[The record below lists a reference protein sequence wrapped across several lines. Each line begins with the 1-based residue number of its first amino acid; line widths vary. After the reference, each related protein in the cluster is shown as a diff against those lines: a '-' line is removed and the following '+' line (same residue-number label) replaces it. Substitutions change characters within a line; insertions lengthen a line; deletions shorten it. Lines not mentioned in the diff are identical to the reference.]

1 MHKTLLAV
9 ALSAGLIGGAQ
20 AEGDI
25 GLSAALETTGL
36 GAELTQAINQDLSL
50 RVGYKAFSRS
60 WDTTE
65 DGLRLDGDIKVGGFN
80 ALLDYHPFSNGFKL
94 SAGIYVPRNKVSAD
108 GQFSQGGT
116 IEINGVTY
124 SSADVQGVSA
134 SAKWNKVSP
143 YIGIGYSG
151 FARTESGFFF
161 DGEVGVMYTG
171 KAKTELA
178 ANCVSGSLVCDQLAG
193 DIAAQKAKFDDD
205 VGKVKWYP
213 VVKVAV
219 GYRF

>member
-1 MHKTLLAV
+1 M
-9 ALSAGLIGGAQ
+9 
-20 AEGDI
+20 
-25 GLSAALETTGL
+25 
-36 GAELTQAINQDLSL
+36 
-50 RVGYKAFSRS
+50 GYKAFSRS

-94 SAGIYVPRNKVSAD
+94 SAGIDCRATRSALMAN
-108 GQFSQGGT
+108 FQGGT

-151 FARTESGFFF
+151 FARTQSGFFF

-193 DIAAQKAKFDDD
+193 DIAAQR
-205 VGKVKWYP
+205 
-213 VVKVAV
+213 AV
-219 GYRF
+219 R